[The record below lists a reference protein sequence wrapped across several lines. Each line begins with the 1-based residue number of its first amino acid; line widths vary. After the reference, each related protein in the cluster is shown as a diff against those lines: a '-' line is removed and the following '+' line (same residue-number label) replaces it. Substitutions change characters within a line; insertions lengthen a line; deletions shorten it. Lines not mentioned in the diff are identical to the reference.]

1 MDTFDRLSTSLIL
14 RNAQTHNGP
23 QVDIAID
30 GGKIVAIEPH
40 LPTTAPTELDAGGRL
55 TIPAFVNGQLHACK
69 SFWRRLL
76 AQLPPEVQS
85 LPPFEAAAHV
95 KRLYTADDVF
105 NRVDEVMQLA
115 IRHGTCAIRL
125 FADVDGDGGLAPV
138 EGLLRLREKYREWMT
153 VQVVAFPQ
161 DGFAAP
167 ETEKLMRRA
176 LEMGA
181 DLVGGIPWIEAG
193 TAAQQHHTE
202 RCFALAAEYDRD
214 LHFVCDDTADPAS
227 RTLEMVARQALVRGW
242 QGRVAATQCAALA
255 FYDDDYAAQ
264 VIRLVAEA
272 GMTILSNSH
281 VSLIATD
288 FPDRQPWPRGIT
300 RVRELLDAGVP
311 VACGQDDIDNWFY
324 PFGRN
329 DLLEVAQFMAHNG
342 RFAWNGE
349 VDRVLPLV
357 TSTPARLLGLEN
369 YGLAVGAAANLLVLD
384 APDWHRALQFQ
395 AEKRFVIL
403 RGRLVAETRRVTKR
417 IYSLDELLAG
427 VTSDNLYGEIDSGP
441 AMGNEIR

>member
-1 MDTFDRLSTSLIL
+1 MDIIL
-14 RNAQTHNGP
+14 RNAQLHDGP
-23 QVDIAID
+23 RVDIAMD
-30 GGKIVAIEPH
+30 RGKIAAIAPH
-40 LPTTAPTELDAGGRL
+40 ILATGQTEIDAGGRL

-76 AQLPPEVQS
+76 AQLPPEVQA
-85 LPPFEAAAHV
+85 LPPFQAAAHV
-95 KRLYTADDVF
+95 KRLYTAEEVF
-105 NRVDEVMQLA
+105 TRVDEVMQLA

-125 FADVDGDGGLAPV
+125 FADVDSDGGLAPMQ
-138 EGLLRLREKYREWMT
+138 GLLAIREKYRQWMT

-161 DGFAAP
+161 DGFATP
-167 ETEKLMRRA
+167 ETEKLMRQA

-193 TAAQQHHTE
+193 TAAQQHHTA
-202 RCFALAAEYDRD
+202 RCFALAVEYDRD
-214 LHFVCDDTADPAS
+214 LHFVCDDIADPTS
-227 RTLEMVARQALVRGW
+227 RSLEMVARQTLARGW

-255 FYDDDYAAQ
+255 FYNDDYAND

-281 VSLIATD
+281 VSLIATE
-288 FPDRQPWPRGIT
+288 FPERQPWPRSIT

-349 VDRVLPLV
+349 VDRVLPMV
-357 TSTPARLLGLEN
+357 TSTPARLLGLDD
-369 YGLAVGAAANLLVLD
+369 YGLHVGAAANLLVLD
-384 APDWHRALQFQ
+384 APDWHSAIQFQ
-395 AEKRFVIL
+395 AEKRVVIL
-403 RGRLVAETRRVTKR
+403 RGKVAAETRRVVK
-417 IYSLDELLAG
+417 SAL
-427 VTSDNLYGEIDSGP
+427 
-441 AMGNEIR
+441 

>member
-1 MDTFDRLSTSLIL
+1 MDLIL
-14 RNAQTHNGP
+14 RNAQLHNGP
-23 QVDIAID
+23 QVDIAIE
-30 GGKIVAIEPH
+30 GGRIAAIQPH
-40 LPTTAPTELDAGGRL
+40 IPGVGATEIDAGGRL

-76 AQLPPEVQS
+76 TQLPPQVQA
-85 LPPFEAAAHV
+85 LPRFQAAAQV
-95 KRLYTADDVF
+95 KHLYTPDEVF
-105 NRVDEVMQLA
+105 QRVDEVMQLA
-115 IRHGTCAIRL
+115 IRHGSCAIRL

-138 EGLLRLREKYREWMT
+138 EGLLRLREKYREWLT

-161 DGFAAP
+161 DGFTGDA
-167 ETEKLMRRA
+167 TERLMRQA

-193 TAAQQHHTE
+193 TAAQEHHTA
-202 RCFALAAEYDRD
+202 RCFALAAEFDRD
-214 LHFVCDDTADPAS
+214 LHFVCDDVADPAS
-227 RTLEMVARQALVRGW
+227 RSLEMVARQALVRGW

-264 VIRLVAEA
+264 VIRLVREA

-288 FPDRQPWPRGIT
+288 FTDRQPWPRGVT
-300 RVRELLDAGVP
+300 RVRQLLDAGVP
-311 VACGQDDIDNWFY
+311 VVCAQDDIDNWFY

-342 RFAWNGE
+342 RFAWAGE
-349 VDRVLPLV
+349 VDRVLPMV
-357 TSTPARLLGLEN
+357 TSAPARLLGLEE
-369 YGLAVGAAANLLVLD
+369 YGIHVGAPANLLVLD
-384 APDWHRALQFQ
+384 APDWHSAIQFQ

-403 RGRLVAETRRVTKR
+403 RGKVAAESERVIQMRLGQEEA
-417 IYSLDELLAG
+417 
-427 VTSDNLYGEIDSGP
+427 
-441 AMGNEIR
+441 

>member
-1 MDTFDRLSTSLIL
+1 MDTFDKLSTSLIL
-14 RNAQTHNGP
+14 RNAQTHNGLR
-23 QVDIAID
+23 VDIAIAD
-30 GGKIVAIEPH
+30 GRIAAIEPH
-40 LPTTAPTELDAGGRL
+40 IPTTAPTELDAAGRL
-55 TIPAFVNGQLHACK
+55 TLPAFVNGQLHACK

-76 AQLPPEVQS
+76 AQLPPEVQA
-85 LPPFEAAAHV
+85 LPRFQTAAHV
-95 KRLYTADDVF
+95 KRLYTPQDVF
-105 NRVDEVMQLA
+105 ARVDEVMGLA

-125 FADVDGDGGLAPV
+125 FADVDSDGGLAPV
-138 EGLLRLREKYREWMT
+138 EGLLAIREKYSEWLT

-161 DGFAAP
+161 DGFAGA
-167 ETEKLMRRA
+167 ETERLMRQA

-193 TAAQQHHTE
+193 AAAQQHHTE
-202 RCFALAAEYDRD
+202 RCFALAAQYDRD
-214 LHFVCDDTADPAS
+214 LHFVCDDVADAAS
-227 RTLEMVARQALVRGW
+227 RSLEMVARQTLVRGW

-255 FYDDDYAAQ
+255 FYDDDYANE
-264 VIRLVAEA
+264 VIQLVREA

-288 FPDRQPWPRGIT
+288 IPDRQPWPRGVT
-300 RVRELLDAGVP
+300 RVRELLDAGVH

-349 VDRVLPLV
+349 VERVLPMV
-357 TSTPARLLGLEN
+357 TSTPARLLGLDD
-369 YGLAVGAAANLLVLD
+369 YGLRVGAPANLVVLD
-384 APDWHRALQFQ
+384 APDWHAALQFQ

-403 RGRLVAETRRVTKR
+403 RGRLVAETQR
-417 IYSLDELLAG
+417 IVKSVL
-427 VTSDNLYGEIDSGP
+427 
-441 AMGNEIR
+441 

>member
-1 MDTFDRLSTSLIL
+1 MDLIV
-14 RNAQTHNGP
+14 RNAQLHNGP
-23 QVDIAID
+23 RVDIAID
-30 GGKIVAIEPH
+30 GRRIAAIDSHIPARGQREI
-40 LPTTAPTELDAGGRL
+40 DAGGRL

-76 AQLPPEVQS
+76 AQLPPEVQA

-95 KRLYTADDVF
+95 KRLYTADEVF
-105 NRVDEVMQLA
+105 RRVDEVMQLA
-115 IRHGTCAIRL
+115 IRHGSCAIRL

-161 DGFAAP
+161 DGFAGP
-167 ETEKLMRRA
+167 ETERLMRQA

-181 DLVGGIPWIEAG
+181 DLVGGIPWIEKGA
-193 TAAQQHHTE
+193 AAQAHHVE
-202 RCFALAAEYDRD
+202 RCFALAAAYDRE
-214 LHFVCDDTADPAS
+214 LHFVCDDTGDPAS
-227 RTLEMVARQALVRGW
+227 RTLEMVARQAIATGW

-255 FYDDDYAAQ
+255 FYDDAYAAQ
-264 VIRLVAEA
+264 VIGLVRDA

-281 VSLIATD
+281 VSLIATE
-288 FPDRQPWPRGIT
+288 FPARQPWPRGIT

-329 DLLEVAQFMAHNG
+329 DLLEVAHFMAHNG
-342 RFAWNGE
+342 RFAWRGE
-349 VDRVLPLV
+349 VDRVLPMV
-357 TSTPARLLGLEN
+357 TSTPARLLGMED
-369 YGLAVGAAANLLVLD
+369 YGLSVGAAANLLVLD
-384 APDWHRALQFQ
+384 APDWHSALQFQ

-403 RGRLVAETRRVTKR
+403 RGKIAAETQRTVGIT
-417 IYSLDELLAG
+417 L
-427 VTSDNLYGEIDSGP
+427 
-441 AMGNEIR
+441 